1 MNHLRLMATLVLAL
15 VISEPAKSQ
24 DHRYTL
30 VDRELE
36 YLMEI
41 WPGDFDNREQL
52 SFDAGVGKTP
62 L

>member
-30 VDRELE
+30 VDHELE